1 MTDTMT
7 TTRHPLAASGLN
19 YNPYAPR
26 NVWNQAMNLLAAL
39 FSLVAVL
46 PLVVVI
52 LYVLYKGGGAITPA
66 IFTELPPAPGLSE
79 PMGMGNAIVGTAM
92 VTGMAA
98 MVAIPIGVGGGIYL
112 AEVARK
118 GWFAQSIRFGVN
130 VLAGVPSIIC
140 GLFIY
145 ALVVN
150 TRILWGE
157 SFSAMAGSL
166 ALAVLMLPTIVKT
179 TDEGL
184 KLVPQELRM
193 GSLGI
198 GASRFV
204 TIARVVLPAAVSPIA
219 TGVVLGIARAAGET
233 APLIFTA
240 LFSPFWPDWS
250 SGLGLLLLAP
260 TATMSVQIYN
270 FGIMPFAPQ
279 VQLAWAASFILVVMI
294 LAANLLA
301 RWLAHFS
308 AS

>member
-1 MTDTMT
+1 MT
-7 TTRHPLAASGLN
+7 TTTEHPRPASGLT

-26 NVWNQAMNLLAAL
+26 NLWNRAMNLLVTL
-39 FSLVAVL
+39 FSTIAVL
-46 PLVVVI
+46 PLVAVI

-66 IFTELPPAPGLSE
+66 IFTELPPPPGLSE
-79 PMGMGNAIVGTAM
+79 PMGMGNAVIGTAM
-92 VTGMAA
+92 VTGVAA
-98 MVAIPIGVGGGIYL
+98 LVAIPIGVGGGIYL
-112 AEVARK
+112 AEVAK
-118 GWFAQSIRFGVN
+118 TGWFAQFIRFGVN

-193 GSLGI
+193 GAFGV

-204 TIARVVLPAAVSPIA
+204 TITRVVLPAAISPIA

-250 SGLGLLLLAP
+250 SGLGLLAP

-301 RWLAHFS
+301 RWLSRFT

>member
-1 MTDTMT
+1 MTKAMI
-7 TTRHPLAASGLN
+7 TTRHPLGTSGLN
-19 YNPYAPR
+19 YNPYAVR
-26 NVWNQAMNLLAAL
+26 NLWNRAMNLLVAL
-39 FSLVAVL
+39 FVIMAVL
-46 PLVVVI
+46 PLIAVI

-66 IFTELPPAPGLSE
+66 IFTELPPPPGLSE
-79 PMGMGNAIVGTAM
+79 PMGMGNAILGTIM
-92 VTGMAA
+92 VTGGAA
-98 MVAIPIGVGGGIYL
+98 LVAIPVGVGGGIYL

-130 VLAGVPSIIC
+130 VLSGVPSIIC

-198 GASRFV
+198 GASRSD
-204 TIARVVLPAAVSPIA
+204 TIARVVLPAAISPIA

-250 SGLGLLLLAP
+250 SGLGLLAP

-279 VQLAWAASFILVVMI
+279 VQLAWAASFILVMMI

-301 RWLAHFS
+301 RWLARFS

>member
-1 MTDTMT
+1 MTKTMT
-7 TTRHPLAASGLN
+7 TIQHPLTTSGLN

-26 NVWNQAMNLLAAL
+26 NVWNRAMNLLAAL
-39 FSLVAVL
+39 FSILVVL
-46 PLVVVI
+46 PLIAVI

-79 PMGMGNAIVGTAM
+79 PMGMGNAIIGTAM
-92 VTGMAA
+92 VTGVAA
-98 MVAIPIGVGGGIYL
+98 LVAIPVGVGGGIYL
-112 AEVARK
+112 AEVAKK

-157 SFSAMAGSL
+157 SFSAMAGGL

-184 KLVPQELRM
+184 KLVSQELRM

-204 TIARVVLPAAVSPIA
+204 TITRVVLPAAISPIA

-250 SGLGLLLLAP
+250 SGLGLLAP

-294 LAANLLA
+294 LTANLLA
-301 RWLAHFS
+301 RWLARFS

>member
-1 MTDTMT
+1 MT
-7 TTRHPLAASGLN
+7 TIQHPLTTSGLN

-26 NVWNQAMNLLAAL
+26 NVWNRAMNLLAAL
-39 FSLVAVL
+39 FSILVVL
-46 PLVVVI
+46 PLITVI

-79 PMGMGNAIVGTAM
+79 PMGMGNAIIGTAM
-92 VTGMAA
+92 VTGVAA
-98 MVAIPIGVGGGIYL
+98 LVAIPVGVGGGIYL
-112 AEVARK
+112 AEVAKR
-118 GWFAQSIRFGVN
+118 GWFAQFIRFGVN

-157 SFSAMAGSL
+157 SFSAMAGGL

-184 KLVPQELRM
+184 KLVSQELRM

-204 TIARVVLPAAVSPIA
+204 TITRVVLPAAISPIA

-250 SGLGLLLLAP
+250 SGLGLLAP

-294 LAANLLA
+294 LMANLLS
-301 RWLAHFS
+301 RWLARLS

>member
-1 MTDTMT
+1 MTKTMAT
-7 TTRHPLAASGLN
+7 TQHPRTASGLN
-19 YNPYAPR
+19 YDPTAPR
-26 NVWNQAMNLLAAL
+26 NLWNRAMNLLVAL
-39 FSLVAVL
+39 FSAMAVL

-66 IFTELPPAPGLSE
+66 IFTELPPPPGLSE
-79 PMGMGNAIVGTAM
+79 PMGMGNAVVGTAM
-92 VTGMAA
+92 VAGGAA
-98 MVAIPIGVGGGIYL
+98 LVAIPIGVGGGIYL

-184 KLVPQELRM
+184 KLVSQELRM

-204 TIARVVLPAAVSPIA
+204 TITRVVLPAAVSPIA

-250 SGLGLLLLAP
+250 SGLGFLAP
-260 TATMSVQIYN
+260 TATLSVQIYN

-301 RWLAHFS
+301 RWLARFS

>member
-1 MTDTMT
+1 MTKAMMT
-7 TTRHPLAASGLN
+7 IQQPLTTSGLD
-19 YNPYAPR
+19 YRPYAPR
-26 NVWNQAMNLLAAL
+26 NVWNRAMNLLVAL
-39 FSLVAVL
+39 FATTAVL
-46 PLVVVI
+46 PLIVVI

-66 IFTELPPAPGLSE
+66 IFTELPPPPGLSE
-79 PMGMGNAIVGTAM
+79 PMGMGNAIIGTAM
-92 VTGMAA
+92 VTGMATF
-98 MVAIPIGVGGGIYL
+98 VAIPIGVGGGIYL
-112 AEVARK
+112 AEVARN

-193 GSLGI
+193 GALGI

-204 TIARVVLPAAVSPIA
+204 TITRVVLPAAISPIA

-250 SGLGLLLLAP
+250 SGLGFLAP

-301 RWLAHFS
+301 RWLARFS

>member
-1 MTDTMT
+1 MTNT
-7 TTRHPLAASGLN
+7 TTTTQRQLPASGLT

-26 NVWNQAMNLLAAL
+26 NVWNRAMNLLVTL
-39 FSLVAVL
+39 FSTIAVL

-52 LYVLYKGGGAITPA
+52 VYVLYKGGGAITPA
-66 IFTELPPAPGLSE
+66 IFTELPPPPGLSE
-79 PMGMGNAIVGTAM
+79 PMGMGNAVIGTAM
-92 VTGMAA
+92 VTGVAA
-98 MVAIPIGVGGGIYL
+98 LVAIPIGVGGGIYL
-112 AEVARK
+112 AEVAK
-118 GWFAQSIRFGVN
+118 TGWFAQSIRFGVN

-193 GSLGI
+193 GALGV

-204 TIARVVLPAAVSPIA
+204 TITRVVLPAAITPIA

-240 LFSPFWPDWS
+240 LFSPFWPDWL
-250 SGLGLLLLAP
+250 SGLGLLAP

-301 RWLAHFS
+301 RWLSRFT

>member
-1 MTDTMT
+1 MTKAMI
-7 TTRHPLAASGLN
+7 TTRHPLGTSGLN
-19 YNPYAPR
+19 YNPYAVR
-26 NVWNQAMNLLAAL
+26 NLWNRAMNLLVAL
-39 FSLVAVL
+39 FVIMAVL
-46 PLVVVI
+46 PLIAVI

-66 IFTELPPAPGLSE
+66 IFTELPPPPGLSE
-79 PMGMGNAIVGTAM
+79 PMGMGNAILGTIM
-92 VTGMAA
+92 VTGGAA
-98 MVAIPIGVGGGIYL
+98 LVAIPVGVGGGIYL

-198 GASRFV
+198 GASRSD
-204 TIARVVLPAAVSPIA
+204 TIARVVLPAAISPIA

-250 SGLGLLLLAP
+250 SGLGLLAP

-279 VQLAWAASFILVVMI
+279 VQLAWAASFILVMMI

-301 RWLAHFS
+301 RWLARFS

>member
-1 MTDTMT
+1 MT
-7 TTRHPLAASGLN
+7 TIQHPLTTSGLS

-26 NVWNQAMNLLAAL
+26 NVWNRAMNLLAAL
-39 FSLVAVL
+39 FSILVVL
-46 PLVVVI
+46 PLITVI

-79 PMGMGNAIVGTAM
+79 PMGMGNAIIGTAM
-92 VTGMAA
+92 VTGVAA
-98 MVAIPIGVGGGIYL
+98 LVAIPVGVGGGIHL
-112 AEVARK
+112 AEVAKK

-157 SFSAMAGSL
+157 SFSAMAGGL

-184 KLVPQELRM
+184 KLVSQELRM

-204 TIARVVLPAAVSPIA
+204 TITRVVLPAAISPIA

-250 SGLGLLLLAP
+250 SGLGLLAP

-294 LAANLLA
+294 LTANLLA
-301 RWLAHFS
+301 RWLARFS

>member
-1 MTDTMT
+1 MT
-7 TTRHPLAASGLN
+7 TIQHPLTTSGLN

-26 NVWNQAMNLLAAL
+26 NVWNRAMNLLAAL
-39 FSLVAVL
+39 FSILVVL
-46 PLVVVI
+46 PLITVI

-79 PMGMGNAIVGTAM
+79 PMGMGNAIIGTAM
-92 VTGMAA
+92 VTGVAA
-98 MVAIPIGVGGGIYL
+98 LVAIPVGVGGGIYL
-112 AEVARK
+112 AEVAKR
-118 GWFAQSIRFGVN
+118 GWFAQFIRFGVN

-157 SFSAMAGSL
+157 SFSAMAGGL

-184 KLVPQELRM
+184 KLVSQELRM

-204 TIARVVLPAAVSPIA
+204 TITRVVLPAAISPIA

-250 SGLGLLLLAP
+250 SGLGLLAP

-294 LAANLLA
+294 LMANLLS
-301 RWLAHFS
+301 RWLARFS

>member
-1 MTDTMT
+1 MTET
-7 TTRHPLAASGLN
+7 TTAIQGPLAAPGLN

-26 NVWNQAMNLLAAL
+26 NVWNRAMNLLVAL
-39 FSLVAVL
+39 FSILAVL
-46 PLVVVI
+46 PLITVI

-79 PMGMGNAIVGTAM
+79 PMGMGNAIIGTAM
-92 VTGMAA
+92 VTGVAA
-98 MVAIPIGVGGGIYL
+98 IVAIPIGVGGGIHL
-112 AEVARK
+112 AEVAKK

-184 KLVPQELRM
+184 KLVSQELRM
-193 GSLGI
+193 GALGI

-204 TIARVVLPAAVSPIA
+204 TITRVVLPAAISPIA

-250 SGLGLLLLAP
+250 SGLGLLAP

-294 LAANLLA
+294 LVANLLA
-301 RWLAHFS
+301 RWLSGFS
-308 AS
+308 AP

>member
-1 MTDTMT
+1 MIT
-7 TTRHPLAASGLN
+7 TQHPLTPSGLN

-26 NVWNQAMNLLAAL
+26 NVWNRAMNLLVAL
-39 FSLVAVL
+39 FSIMAVL
-46 PLVVVI
+46 PLVAVI

-66 IFTELPPAPGLSE
+66 IFTELPPPPGLSE
-79 PMGMGNAIVGTAM
+79 PMGMGNAIIGTAM
-92 VTGMAA
+92 VTGVAA
-98 MVAIPIGVGGGIYL
+98 MVAIPIGVGGGIHL

-204 TIARVVLPAAVSPIA
+204 TITRVVLPAAISPIA

-250 SGLGLLLLAP
+250 SGLGLLAP

-301 RWLAHFS
+301 RWLARFS

>member
-1 MTDTMT
+1 MT
-7 TTRHPLAASGLN
+7 TIQHPLTTSGLN

-26 NVWNQAMNLLAAL
+26 NVWNRAMNLLAAL
-39 FSLVAVL
+39 FSILVVL
-46 PLVVVI
+46 PLITVI

-79 PMGMGNAIVGTAM
+79 PMGMGNAIIGTAM
-92 VTGMAA
+92 VTGVAA
-98 MVAIPIGVGGGIYL
+98 LVAIPVGVGGGIYL
-112 AEVARK
+112 AEVAKK
-118 GWFAQSIRFGVN
+118 GWFAQFIRFGVN

-157 SFSAMAGSL
+157 SFSAMAGGL

-184 KLVPQELRM
+184 KLVSQELRI

-204 TIARVVLPAAVSPIA
+204 TITRVVLPAAISPIA

-250 SGLGLLLLAP
+250 SGLGLLAP

-294 LAANLLA
+294 LMANLLS
-301 RWLAHFS
+301 RWLARLS

>member
-1 MTDTMT
+1 MT
-7 TTRHPLAASGLN
+7 TTQHPLTTSGLN

-26 NVWNQAMNLLAAL
+26 NVWNRAMNLLAAL
-39 FSLVAVL
+39 FSILVVL
-46 PLVVVI
+46 PLITVI

-79 PMGMGNAIVGTAM
+79 PMGMGNAIIGTAM
-92 VTGMAA
+92 VTGVAA
-98 MVAIPIGVGGGIYL
+98 LVAIPVGVGGGIYL
-112 AEVARK
+112 AEVAKR
-118 GWFAQSIRFGVN
+118 GWFAQFIRFGVN

-157 SFSAMAGSL
+157 SFSAMAGGL

-184 KLVPQELRM
+184 KLVSQELRM

-204 TIARVVLPAAVSPIA
+204 TITRVVLPAAISPIA

-250 SGLGLLLLAP
+250 SGLGLLAP

-294 LAANLLA
+294 LMANLLS
-301 RWLAHFS
+301 RWLARLS

>member
-1 MTDTMT
+1 MT
-7 TTRHPLAASGLN
+7 TIQHPLTTSGLN

-26 NVWNQAMNLLAAL
+26 NVWNRAMNMLAAL
-39 FSLVAVL
+39 FSILVVL
-46 PLVVVI
+46 PLITVI

-79 PMGMGNAIVGTAM
+79 PMGMGNAIIGTAM
-92 VTGMAA
+92 VTGVAA
-98 MVAIPIGVGGGIYL
+98 LVAIPVGVGGGIYL
-112 AEVARK
+112 AEVAKR
-118 GWFAQSIRFGVN
+118 GWFAQFIRFGVN

-157 SFSAMAGSL
+157 SFSAMAGGL

-184 KLVPQELRM
+184 KLVSQELRM

-204 TIARVVLPAAVSPIA
+204 TITRVVLPAAISPIA

-250 SGLGLLLLAP
+250 SGLGLLAP

-294 LAANLLA
+294 LMANLLS
-301 RWLAHFS
+301 RWLARFS

>member
-1 MTDTMT
+1 MTSLQRLPT
-7 TTRHPLAASGLN
+7 ASGLN
-19 YNPYAPR
+19 YNPHAPR
-26 NVWNQAMNLLAAL
+26 NVWNRAMNVLAAL
-39 FSLVAVL
+39 FAATAVL
-46 PLVVVI
+46 PLIVVI

-66 IFTELPPAPGLSE
+66 VFTELPPPPGLSE
-79 PMGMGNAIVGTAM
+79 PMGMGNAVVGTAM
-92 VTGMAA
+92 VTGVAA
-98 MVAIPIGVGGGIYL
+98 AVAIPIGVGSGIYL
-112 AEVARK
+112 AEVART
-118 GWFAQSIRFGVN
+118 GWFAQFIRFGVN

-140 GLFIY
+140 GLFVY

-184 KLVPQELRM
+184 KLVSQELRM
-193 GSLGI
+193 GALSI

-204 TIARVVLPAAVSPIA
+204 TITRVVLPAAISPIA

-250 SGLGLLLLAP
+250 SGLGLLAP